1 MGHLTMSRKEAPRA
15 GLLRAVVA
23 GKLTLE
29 EVASA
34 LRLSERQVRRL
45 LVRYR
50 AKGAAGLAH
59 RNRGKHSKRRLAADV
74 RRKIL
79 RLLKGI
85 YAGLNDCHLTEKL
98 CEVEGMAVSRAAVR
112 RLRIEAGVPAK
123 RRRRAAKHRRRRER
137 AAAVGSLVQID
148 GSLHRWLGDHTEPFT
163 LLGAVD
169 DASGVLLDLVVRPNE
184 DLHGY
189 VRMLDRLA
197 RTYGLPGRFY
207 GDRSG
212 ILVRNDKH
220 WSLDEELKGCRQPTQ
235 FGRMLAD
242 LGVGFIPANSPQA
255 KGRIENRWGLLQ
267 DRMVQELRLL
277 GIETIE
283 QVEPHLPAIIAD
295 LNRRF
300 AVEPRETK
308 PAWRAAPRDLSRI
321 LACRYVRKVRN
332 DDTVLIPGRWVQLPA
347 RALGQSRR
355 GRSVELRELLD
366 GTLEVYDGGCQI
378 VSQPCPY
385 PNFTLVSRNGRRI
398 PKGREHLFGAV
409 PAVQAQGT
417 PEPTPARSPH
427 GGTRPAANHPWKIH
441 RAVRLN
447 PEP

>member
-45 LVRYR
+45 LGRYR
-50 AKGAAGLAH
+50 AKGAAGLVH
-59 RNRGKHSKRRLAADV
+59 RNRGKHSKRRLGARV

-79 RLLKGI
+79 SLMQGI

-98 CEVEGMAVSRAAVR
+98 REVEGIAVSRAAVR

-137 AAAVGSLVQID
+137 AAAVGALVQID
-148 GSLHRWLGDHTEPFT
+148 GSLHPWLGDHTDPFT

-189 VRMLDRLA
+189 VRMLDRIA
-197 RTYGLPGRFY
+197 RTHGLPGRFY

-220 WSLDEELKGCRQPTQ
+220 WSLDEELKGRREPTQ
-235 FGRMLAD
+235 FGRMLAE

-267 DRMVQELRLL
+267 DRVVQELRLL
-277 GIETIE
+277 GVETIE
-283 QVEPHLPAIIAD
+283 QVEAQLPAIIAD

-300 AVEPRETK
+300 AVEPRDTK
-308 PAWRAAPRDLSRI
+308 PAWRAAPRDLQRI

-332 DDTVLIPGRWVQLPA
+332 DDTVSIPGRWIQLPA
-347 RALGQSRR
+347 REHGRSRR

-366 GTLEVYDGGCQI
+366 GTLEVYDGGRLI
-378 VSQPCPY
+378 VSEACPY
-385 PNFTLVSRNGRRI
+385 PDFTLISRKTHRI
-398 PKGREHLFGAV
+398 PKGRDHLFGPV
-409 PAVQAQGT
+409 PAVQKQDKPKAT
-417 PEPTPARSPH
+417 SARSTN
-427 GGTRPAANHPWKIH
+427 GGTRPTANHPWKVH
-441 RAVRLN
+441 PAVRPT

>member
-15 GLLRAVVA
+15 GLLRALVA

-34 LRLSERQVRRL
+34 LGLSERQVRRL

-50 AKGAAGLAH
+50 SKGAAGLGH
-59 RNRGKHSKRRLAADV
+59 RNRGKHSKRRMPGSV
-74 RRKIL
+74 RRTIL
-79 RLLKGI
+79 GLMKGI

-98 CEVEGMAVSRAAVR
+98 REVEGIAVSRAAVR

-137 AAAVGSLVQID
+137 AAAVGALVQID
-148 GSLHRWLGDHTEPFT
+148 GSLHRWLGAHTAAFT

-169 DASGVLLDLVVRPNE
+169 DASGALLELVVRPNE

-189 VRMLDRLA
+189 VRMLDRIA
-197 RTYGLPGRFY
+197 RTHGLPGRLY
-207 GDRSG
+207 GDRSA

-220 WSLDEELKGCRQPTQ
+220 WSLDEELKGRREPTQ

-242 LGVGFIPANSPQA
+242 LGVGFIPAKSPQA
-255 KGRIENRWGLLQ
+255 KGRVENRWGLLQ
-267 DRMVQELRLL
+267 DRLVQELRLL
-277 GIETIE
+277 GVKTIE
-283 QVEPHLPAIIAD
+283 QVEPHLPAIMAD

-300 AVEPRETK
+300 GVEPRDPK
-308 PAWRAAPRDLSRI
+308 PAWRAAPRDLGRV
-321 LACRYVRKVRN
+321 LACRYMRKVRN
-332 DDTVLIPGRWVQLPA
+332 DDTVSIPGRWIQLPA
-347 RALGQSRR
+347 RDHGRSRR
-355 GRSVELRELLD
+355 GRTVELRELLD
-366 GTLEVYDGGCQI
+366 GTLEVYDGGRLI

-385 PNFTLVSRNGRRI
+385 PDFTLIARKTHQI
-398 PKGREHLFGAV
+398 PKGREHLFGTI
-409 PAVQAQGT
+409 PAVQTQAKA
-417 PEPTPARSPH
+417 EVIH
-427 GGTRPAANHPWKIH
+427 GRPSTGSTRPAASHPWKVH
-441 RAVRLN
+441 PAVRPT